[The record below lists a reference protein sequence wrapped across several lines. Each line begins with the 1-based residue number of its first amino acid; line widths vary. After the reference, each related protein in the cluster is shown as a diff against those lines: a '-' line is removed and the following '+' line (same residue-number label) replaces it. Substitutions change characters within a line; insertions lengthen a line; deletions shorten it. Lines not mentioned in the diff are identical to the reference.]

1 MNLGV
6 GGCNFEMLPV
16 RTGLV
21 FMAIFMYSGVYL
33 DQKGVLLATTRGSKA
48 GSTNAELHLG
58 CTVQ

>member
-1 MNLGV
+1 
-6 GGCNFEMLPV
+6 MLPV